1 MILTS
6 LTNADFYGSLHPR
19 LAQGIAYLKSGAWQ
33 GKAPGTYV
41 LEDDALTAMIQHYDT
56 IQPDEARWEAHR
68 VYTDIQFVISGRERI
83 AVGVLENF
91 TTTVDYNTEKDIAF
105 FDGSGDAVDLEAGM
119 LTILFPHDVHKPRL
133 TAGEQSQVEKIVL
146 KVRLD

>member
-6 LTNADFYGSLHPR
+6 LTNADLYATIHPR
-19 LAQGIAYLKSGAWQ
+19 LAQGIAYLRSGDWQ

-41 LEDDALTAMIQHYDT
+41 LDGDALSANIQQYDT

-68 VYTDIQFVISGRERI
+68 VYTDIQYVISGREGI
-83 AVGVLENF
+83 AVGMLENF
-91 TTTVDYNTEKDIAF
+91 TPITEYAPDKDILF
-105 FDGSGDAVDLEAGM
+105 FDGSGDVVDLDAGM

-133 TAGEQSQVEKIVL
+133 TAGEPSHVEKIVL